1 MTTIADCLPGL
12 ATQSWSLVLHI
23 GAGATGALDS
33 HAKLSPRRLVLVEGD
48 AEMARELSLAARA
61 LPAAEVLSHAVS
73 PTAGELTWHRYN
85 LRALNGPLPAA
96 GLEAYYP
103 RLRTVSTETVRSVA
117 IADLVDQLL
126 PAGATGNLLVLDVPG
141 QEVALLEALGVERLT
156 RFDKV
161 LVHGR
166 NLDTGHGQALAASL
180 AWLKAHHVVVAPS
193 NADAPKRLWE
203 TVAGVVDRRAV
214 EVSRLEA
221 QLDSVVRQRDELAF
235 QLKAA
240 QEADRAA
247 QAASEAELARWAQQ
261 AEAGKQAA
269 ADALARTMDEHR
281 ATEAALSASLEQLR
295 AELESERQERSRLSA
310 SLDETARQ
318 RDEQKHWHEEN
329 AKWAKALHAQLKAVQ
344 AELAKREQ
352 GLAQVEAELSQ
363 RTQALQAAEEA
374 ARAAQAASEAE
385 LARWAQQAEADKQAS
400 VEAMART
407 MDEHRAAEGAL
418 SATLEQ
424 LRAELESERQER
436 SRLSASLDETARQ
449 RDEQKHWHAENA
461 KWAKALDAQLKAVQ
475 AELAEREQG
484 LARVDAELA
493 QRTQALQAAEEAAR
507 AAQAASEA
515 ELARLEHQAQTDRQA
530 AADALDALRSDV
542 ARLQRHGEELEAQL
556 KAAQEADAAA
566 RAAAEGNLAQA
577 LDAHRA
583 AEAALN
589 DALAQARAEL
599 ETERQERS
607 RLSASLDE
615 TARQRDEHKHW
626 HEENA
631 NWAKALDAQLKVVQQ
646 TLSAKDE
653 ELERVRADGERLR
666 ADADGLRSALSQ
678 AEASV
683 VALRDA
689 DAVKAVE
696 IAELQSR
703 AQALSVELEQTRH
716 SRDEQKHWH
725 EENAKWA
732 KALEAQLQATKE
744 ELEGRVRAAQ
754 EAEAALA
761 PLRDQVTRLTQ
772 ERDTEAHWHHENAK
786 WAQALKAELDPLK
799 PEHERLQRE
808 LALAQRELAEA
819 RGRADSVQRE
829 MEDRDARQ
837 RLMDTEILRA
847 EAQLDLIKEVLIRE
861 KNF

>member
-103 RLRTVSTETVRSVA
+103 RLRPISTEAVRAVA

-126 PAGATGNLLVLDVPG
+126 PPGATGNLLVLDVPG
-141 QEVALLEALGVERLT
+141 QEVALLEALGDERLT

-166 NLDTGHGQALAASL
+166 NLDTGHGHALAASMS
-180 AWLKAHHVVVAPS
+180 WLKTHHVVVAPS

-203 TVAGVVDRRAV
+203 TVTGVVDRRAV
-214 EVSRLEA
+214 EMSHLEA
-221 QLDSVVRQRDELAF
+221 QLHSVVRHRDELAF
-235 QLKAA
+235 QLKSA
-240 QEADRAA
+240 QEA
-247 QAASEAELARWAQQ
+247 E
-261 AEAGKQAA
+261 AA
-269 ADALARTMDEHR
+269 ARDEAAHALARTMDEHR
-281 ATEAALSASLEQLR
+281 ATEA
-295 AELESERQERSRLSA
+295 
-310 SLDETARQ
+310 
-318 RDEQKHWHEEN
+318 
-329 AKWAKALHAQLKAVQ
+329 
-344 AELAKREQ
+344 
-352 GLAQVEAELSQ
+352 
-363 RTQALQAAEEA
+363 
-374 ARAAQAASEAE
+374 
-385 LARWAQQAEADKQAS
+385 
-400 VEAMART
+400 
-407 MDEHRAAEGAL
+407 AL

-449 RDEQKHWHAENA
+449 RDEHKHWHEENA
-461 KWAKALDAQLKAVQ
+461 KWAKALDRQLKAVQ
-475 AELAEREQG
+475 TELAEREQVLTQVEVELSQRTRTLQAAEEAARAAQVACEAELARWAQQAEADKQASAEALARTMDEHRATEAALSAKLEQLRAELESERQESSRLSTSLEETARQRDEQKHWHTENAKWAKALDGQLKAVQTELAEREQG
-484 LARVDAELA
+484 LARVEAELA
-493 QRTQALQAAEEAAR
+493 QRDQALQAAEDAAR
-507 AAQAASEA
+507 AVQAESEA
-515 ELARLEHQAQTDRQA
+515 ELTRLAQQAVADRQA

-566 RAAAEGNLAQA
+566 RAAAGGALAQV
-577 LDAHRA
+577 LDEHRA
-583 AEAALN
+583 AEAALS

-599 ETERQERS
+599 EAERQERS

-653 ELERVRADGERLR
+653 ELERVRVDGERVR
-666 ADADGLRSALSQ
+666 ADVDGLRSALTQ

-744 ELEGRVRAAQ
+744 ELEARVRAAQ
-754 EAEAALA
+754 EAEAALV
-761 PLRDQVTRLTQ
+761 PLRDQVSRLTQ